1 MQNSFELFKKNG
13 DEFMSTALNCKRNT
27 KYAIDVMREEE
38 HEHEEEKK
46 ELFQLNS

>member
-1 MQNSFELFKKNG
+1 MNSCLPHWTVKEI
-13 DEFMSTALNCKRNT
+13 LNS

-46 ELFQLNS
+46 RIVSIE